1 MSLIHRSFFILKML
15 DNITNKL
22 TGIFKNLSN
31 KGAITEKDLS
41 ITLREV
47 RVALLEADVSL
58 KVAKEL
64 VTVIEQKA
72 IGQKIIE
79 SVQPGQQIVKI
90 VSDELTAILGN
101 DSHELNLK
109 SKPAIFLLCGLQGAG
124 KTTTVAKLA
133 HYCQNILKRSVS
145 LVSTDLRRPAA
156 IDQLRILSKENEFHF
171 IEPLND
177 NITEIIKHAVDQSE
191 KQLSDILIIDTSGRV
206 STDEDLLKELK
217 TIYDLVTPQENFLV
231 LDAMMGQQSLEVVEN
246 FNSAAPLTG
255 FILTRLDADPR
266 GGVALSAKYQT
277 GLPIRFFGTGE
288 GVKDFEVFYP
298 ERIANRI
305 LGMGDVVSLVEKAS
319 QGLDEE
325 KLKKAEEQFKK
336 GLFTLDDYLSQL
348 RQMKKMGGMEGVLSL
363 LPGVSKIKEQMNN
376 ASIDEKI
383 ITKNEAVILS
393 MTKKEREDPKVIN
406 GSRKKRISA
415 GAGTDVSTINKLL
428 KQFKMTAEMMKKMSK
443 SKTNPSSSGAIP
455 DELLNQLKLK

>member
-1 MSLIHRSFFILKML
+1 ML

-22 TGIFKNLSN
+22 TGIFKSLSN

-41 ITLREV
+41 TTVREV

-64 VTVIEQKA
+64 VSVIEQKA

-109 SKPAIFLLCGLQGAG
+109 SKPAVFLLCGLQGAG

-133 HYCQNILKRSVS
+133 HYCQHTLKKTVS

-156 IDQLRILSKENEFHF
+156 IDQLRILSKENQFHF
-171 IEPLND
+171 IEPLNN
-177 NITEIIKHAVDQSE
+177 NIEEIVKHAVNQTE
-191 KQLSDILIIDTSGRV
+191 KQLSDILIIDTSGRI
-206 STDEDLLKELK
+206 STDEELLQELK

-246 FNSAAPLTG
+246 FNSTAPLTG

-277 GLPIRFFGTGE
+277 GLPIRFFGSGE

-298 ERIANRI
+298 ERIASRI
-305 LGMGDVVSLVEKAS
+305 LGMGDVVSLVEKA
-319 QGLDEE
+319 QQQFDEKE
-325 KLKKAEEQFKK
+325 MESMQAQMMSGQFSFNELLKQF
-336 GLFTLDDYLSQL
+336 L
-348 RQMKKMGGMEGVLSL
+348 QMKKMGGMSGVMSY
-363 LPGVSKIKEQMNN
+363 LPGVSKVKDMLEKSDM
-376 ASIDEKI
+376 DEKI
-383 ITKNEAVILS
+383 IDHQIAIIRS
-393 MTKKEREDPKVIN
+393 MTKEERSDPDILKA
-406 GSRKKRISA
+406 SRKKRIAS
-415 GAGTDVSTINKLL
+415 GSGRQVHEVNRLL
-428 KQFKMTAEMMKKMSK
+428 KQYEQTKKFMKQAQKPGFA
-443 SKTNPSSSGAIP
+443 N
-455 DELLNQLKLK
+455 KLKSMFGGGDMPTME

>member
-1 MSLIHRSFFILKML
+1 ML

-22 TGIFKNLSN
+22 TGIFKSLSN

-41 ITLREV
+41 TTLREV

-64 VTVIEQKA
+64 VAVIEQKA

-133 HYCQNILKRSVS
+133 HYCQHTLKKTVS

-156 IDQLRILSKENEFHF
+156 IDQLRILSKENQFHF
-171 IEPLND
+171 IEPLNS
-177 NITEIIKHAVDQSE
+177 NIEEIVKHAVNQTE
-191 KQLSDILIIDTSGRV
+191 KQLSDILIIDTSGRI
-206 STDEDLLKELK
+206 STDEELLQELK

-246 FNSAAPLTG
+246 FNSTAPLTG

-277 GLPIRFFGTGE
+277 GLPIRFFGSGE
-288 GVKDFEVFYP
+288 GVKDFEVFFP
-298 ERIANRI
+298 ERIASRI
-305 LGMGDVVSLVEKAS
+305 LGMGDVVSLVEKA
-319 QGLDEE
+319 QQQFDEKE
-325 KLKKAEEQFKK
+325 MESMQAQMMSGQFSFNDLLKQF
-336 GLFTLDDYLSQL
+336 L
-348 RQMKKMGGMEGVLSL
+348 QMKKMGGMSGVMSY
-363 LPGVSKIKEQMNN
+363 LPGVSKVKDMLEKSDM
-376 ASIDEKI
+376 DEKI
-383 ITKNEAVILS
+383 IDHQIAIIRS
-393 MTKKEREDPKVIN
+393 MTKEERSDPDILKA
-406 GSRKKRISA
+406 SRKKRIAS
-415 GAGTDVSTINKLL
+415 GSGRQVHEVNRLL
-428 KQFKMTAEMMKKMSK
+428 KQYEQTKKFMKQAQKPGFA
-443 SKTNPSSSGAIP
+443 N
-455 DELLNQLKLK
+455 KLKSMFGGGDMPTME

>member
-1 MSLIHRSFFILKML
+1 MSFIHRSFFYFKML

-22 TGIFKNLSN
+22 TGIFKSLSN

-41 ITLREV
+41 TTLREV

-64 VTVIEQKA
+64 VSVIEQKA

-109 SKPAIFLLCGLQGAG
+109 SKPAVFLLCGLQGAG

-133 HYCQNILKRSVS
+133 HYCQHTLKKTVS

-156 IDQLRILSKENEFHF
+156 IDQLRILSKENQFHF
-171 IEPLND
+171 IEPLNN
-177 NITEIIKHAVDQSE
+177 NIEEIVKHAVNQTE
-191 KQLSDILIIDTSGRV
+191 KQLSDILIIDTSGRI
-206 STDEDLLKELK
+206 STDEELLQELK

-246 FNSAAPLTG
+246 FNSIAPLTG

-277 GLPIRFFGTGE
+277 GLPIRFFGSGE

-298 ERIANRI
+298 ERIASRI
-305 LGMGDVVSLVEKAS
+305 LGMGDVVSLVEKA
-319 QGLDEE
+319 QQQFDEKE
-325 KLKKAEEQFKK
+325 MESMQAQMMSGQFSFNDLLKQF
-336 GLFTLDDYLSQL
+336 L
-348 RQMKKMGGMEGVLSL
+348 QMKKMGGMSGVMSY
-363 LPGVSKIKEQMNN
+363 LPGVSKVKDMLEKSDM
-376 ASIDEKI
+376 DEKI
-383 ITKNEAVILS
+383 IDHQIAIIRS
-393 MTKKEREDPKVIN
+393 MTKEERSDPDILKA
-406 GSRKKRISA
+406 SRKKRIAS
-415 GAGTDVSTINKLL
+415 GSGRQVHEVNRLL
-428 KQFKMTAEMMKKMSK
+428 KQYEQTKKFMKQAQKPGFA
-443 SKTNPSSSGAIP
+443 N
-455 DELLNQLKLK
+455 KLKSMFGGGDMPTME